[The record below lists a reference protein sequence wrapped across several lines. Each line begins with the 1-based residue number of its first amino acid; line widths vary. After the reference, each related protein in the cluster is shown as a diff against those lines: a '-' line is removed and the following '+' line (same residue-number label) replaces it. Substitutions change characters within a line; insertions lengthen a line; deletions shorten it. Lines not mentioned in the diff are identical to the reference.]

1 MHNSRYDVII
11 KMETFARDSQ
21 YLKQKLGLD
30 IEVNYVRKG
39 GRKGH
44 INQDR
49 FESVYFIPFDSL
61 SFRTLDIFKTVDIN
75 IRRRLYDIYK
85 YDFELFGYD
94 WSKYFKS

>member
-1 MHNSRYDVII
+1 MWGKGEGKDISI
-11 KMETFARDSQ
+11 KTGLTESIFVPSDTF
-21 YLKQKLGLD
+21 
-30 IEVNYVRKG
+30 
-39 GRKGH
+39 
-44 INQDR
+44 
-49 FESVYFIPFDSL
+49 